1 METKKLLEYKKRYA
15 ISKHHAWAGSI
26 LLAILLAIRIFLEAS
41 EIKVDDRIILF
52 VGAILVG
59 YMLIALIFTYRYRTG
74 LSADIKSER
83 IHLAK
88 VEVEDKKI
96 ESKIEKNRIKIEKK
110 KEKAEL
116 KKEKKSKK

>member
-41 EIKVDDRIILF
+41 EINVDDRIILF
-52 VGAILVG
+52 VGAILVV

-83 IHLAK
+83 IQLAK
-88 VEVEDKKI
+88 DEVEDIKI

-110 KEKAEL
+110 KAKAEL